1 VLLQGATCT
10 PGPARARPHLAW
22 LGQNEAAADDLTVY
36 DVAMLGRL
44 PHQGWLQPPSAADH
58 AAVEQALRSTQAWDW
73 RERPLGQLGRR
84 APARAAGARP
94 GRAGPGAADGR
105 AAGQSRPAAPG
116 RLAATGARLVARGCT
131 VVSVLHELSMALQAD
146 DVAVLAQG
154 RLRHHGAA
162 QDAATHR
169 ALEQVFDQR
178 IAIHSVAG
186 QWLAL
191 PVLAASAP
199 AL

>member
-1 VLLQGATCT
+1 MRNAQG
-10 PGPARARPHLAW
+10 HLVP
-22 LGQNEAAADDLTVY
+22 LELVKPIDQERD
-36 DVAMLGRL
+36 RL
-44 PHQGWLQPPSAADH
+44 
-58 AAVEQALRSTQAWDW
+58 V
-73 RERPLGQLGRR
+73 RE
-84 APARAAGARP
+84 
-94 GRAGPGAADGR
+94 
-105 AAGQSRPAAPG
+105 
-116 RLAATGARLVARGCT
+116 LVARGCT

-146 DVAVLAQG
+146 DVAVVAQG

-169 ALEQVFDQR
+169 ALEQVFDER

-199 AL
+199 VL